1 MRTLMLYVF
10 FITSTLALLPSWALA
25 ATSWR
30 LRHGRWMWVS
40 PGEYARCVYSL
51 KDWVLIVVNN
61 VLWICVIC
69 ACTIINHILW
79 SSNT

>member
-1 MRTLMLYVF
+1 MRTSLLYVF

-40 PGEYARCVYSL
+40 PGEYARYAYGT
-51 KDWVLIVVNN
+51 KDWVLVFVNN
-61 VLWICVIC
+61 VLWICIIC
-69 ACTIINHILW
+69 AGTIINYVLR
-79 SSNT
+79 SNT